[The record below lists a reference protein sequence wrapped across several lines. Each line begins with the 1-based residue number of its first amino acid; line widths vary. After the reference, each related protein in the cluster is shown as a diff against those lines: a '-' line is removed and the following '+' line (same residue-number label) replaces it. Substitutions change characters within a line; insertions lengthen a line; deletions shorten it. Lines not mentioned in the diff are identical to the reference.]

1 MLYCDT
7 FVLIS
12 WFTANSFY
20 VTGLCKCH
28 VLPNIQDDFR
38 VSERD
43 IIQFVN
49 FAFSVFRRSLNL
61 QHLYVRK
68 HPTRSPSIAM
78 LSRKD
83 GRGEKRKFHHKLV
96 STWNEGKHAN
106 AGRSEKE
113 QKQQRSVK
121 NTRDVGRPG
130 NRARS
135 EQEPHGH
142 LGTASI

>member
-49 FAFSVFRRSLNL
+49 FAFSVFRRSLCEETSHTL
-61 QHLYVRK
+61 PKHL
-68 HPTRSPSIAM
+68 SPSIAM